1 MVLII
6 WAHSDGGGEKNRSAE
21 GNKVLKYVLVHG
33 RQWAGMGNGCLGSAV
48 LRYILK
54 LQKMANIDRRMT
66 SRVNLWDRLAAC
78 PPTPANFLL
87 KRRFFAALSLSSR
100 RYLLSTTYLLGSP
113 SHSPK
118 RSTNTQ

>member
-1 MVLII
+1 MVAGGRLGVVVVVVVD
-6 WAHSDGGGEKNRSAE
+6 SKCDDGGENRSAE

-66 SRVNLWDRLAAC
+66 SRVNFVGQAGCL
-78 PPTPANFLL
+78 PANASQ
-87 KRRFFAALSLSSR
+87 FFAQAKIFCRSLSL
-100 RYLLSTTYLLGSP
+100 
-113 SHSPK
+113 
-118 RSTNTQ
+118 